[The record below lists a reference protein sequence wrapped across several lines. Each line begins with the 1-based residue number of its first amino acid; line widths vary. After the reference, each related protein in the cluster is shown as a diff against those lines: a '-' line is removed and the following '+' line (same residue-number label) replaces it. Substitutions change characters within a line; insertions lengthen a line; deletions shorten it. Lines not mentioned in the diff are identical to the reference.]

1 MNGPLPRSLF
11 FLTLAGCPV
20 VIAHGVPGLA
30 AALVAHLQVDAALL
44 ATAVVHRALV
54 DAALALRGHP

>member
-1 MNGPLPRSLF
+1 MAPSF
-11 FLTLAGCPV
+11 YFLTLARCPV

-54 DAALALRGHP
+54 DAALALRGTCIRK